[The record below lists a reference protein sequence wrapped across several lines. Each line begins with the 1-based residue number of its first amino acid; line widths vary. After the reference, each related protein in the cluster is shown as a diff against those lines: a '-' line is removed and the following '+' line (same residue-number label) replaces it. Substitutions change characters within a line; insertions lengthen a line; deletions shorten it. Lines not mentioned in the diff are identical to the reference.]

1 MIKRSSLLWKFI
13 LAFLVVTVTT
23 AGLVAVFIRVTSV
36 DRLTSL
42 IIDQQ
47 RGTLQTTLEE
57 YYKENGSWK
66 GIASAW
72 PQMRFRPFPVQ
83 GVIPG
88 ISTGV
93 QVTPALVQ
101 ATPAA
106 GAQVVPYQSPDRV
119 SRDRRGLFG
128 LADDKGVVL
137 VENDAVYP
145 VGTIVPAS
153 ILKQGTDVMVDGK
166 QVGTILPARFIP
178 GFNPEENLFLQRT
191 TEALIYAVIG
201 AMLVALLIGILIAR
215 TLVRPLD
222 DLTRAAQNIANGHLD
237 QQVDIRSHDE
247 IGQLGEAFNRM
258 SQEVARVNLMRKQ
271 MTADIAHDL
280 RTPLTVI
287 AGYIESMRDGV
298 LQPTTARLDLIYSEI
313 EGLQHLVGDLKMLS
327 QMDAGELPLHPQ
339 RLEVGG
345 MLEHAAATFS
355 HRAEQQGVELEV
367 DSPEPQPEVNVDEG
381 RMMQVFGNLLSN
393 ALRYTPPGGKI
404 TLAGSRSDGKVILSV
419 RDTGE
424 GIAEEDLGAI
434 FDRFQRADKSRH
446 AESGET
452 GLGLAIVKALVE
464 AHHGSVRAESTLGAG
479 TTIFIE
485 LPIA

>member
-1 MIKRSSLLWKFI
+1 MIRSSLLWKFI

-23 AGLVAVFIRVTSV
+23 AGLVAVFIRMTSA

-47 RGTLQTTLEE
+47 LGTLQTTLVE
-57 YYKENGSWK
+57 YYKDNGSWV
-66 GIASAW
+66 GITVAW

-83 GVIPG
+83 TVIAENPAG
-88 ISTGV
+88 T
-93 QVTPALVQ
+93 QVAPF
-101 ATPAA
+101 
-106 GAQVVPYQSPDRV
+106 SPNDRNN
-119 SRDRRGLFG
+119 RDRRGLFG
-128 LADDKGVVL
+128 LADAKGVVL
-137 VENDAVYP
+137 IQNDSLYP
-145 VGTIVPAS
+145 VGMVVPAA
-153 ILKQGTDVMVDGK
+153 ILKQGTVVIVDGK
-166 QVGTILPARFIP
+166 PVGTILPAHFAP

-191 TEALIYAVIG
+191 TEALIYAVTG

-215 TLVRPLD
+215 TLVRPLG
-222 DLTRAAQNIANGHLD
+222 DLTRAAQNIASGHLD
-237 QQVDIRSHDE
+237 QQVVIRSRDE

-298 LQPTTARLDLIYSEI
+298 LQPTPARLDLIYSEI

-345 MLEHAAATFS
+345 MLEHAAATYS
-355 HRAEQQGVELEV
+355 HRAEQQGVVLEV
-367 DSPEPQPEVNVDEG
+367 DSPEPQPEVRVDEG

-404 TLAGSRSDGKVILSV
+404 ILAGSQSNGKAILSV

-424 GIAEEDLGAI
+424 GIAEEDLASI
-434 FDRFQRADKSRH
+434 FDRFHRADKSRH

-464 AHHGSVRAESTLGAG
+464 AHQGTVRAESTPGEG

-485 LPIA
+485 LPLA